1 MSPIIAL
8 RQADVADIDSL
19 CALIFE
25 HGPNPWNHLPPADVT
40 AHLRAIATGDVQAVV
55 ASADSELLGFVSY
68 QLTDHFA
75 HYQPVE
81 RCSNQQA
88 YICEA
93 VSARQ
98 AAGQGLGS
106 RMLLAA
112 IDKLA
117 EQGVKDI
124 YIERHEENAASAGM
138 MRKAGF
144 VEIDCF
150 DDHAR
155 RPNGSG
161 RTSVC
166 CIRM

>member
-1 MSPIIAL
+1 MVTL
-8 RQADVADIDSL
+8 RQAEAADIDAL

-25 HGPNPWNHLPPADVT
+25 HGSNPWNHLPPADVT

-55 ASADSELLGFVSY
+55 ASAGSELLGFVSY
-68 QLTDHFA
+68 LLADHFA
-75 HYQPVE
+75 HYQPIE
-81 RCSNQQA
+81 RSSNPQA

-93 VSARQ
+93 VTARQ

-106 RMLLAA
+106 RLLLAA
-112 IDKLA
+112 IDDLA

-150 DDHAR
+150 DDRVR

-166 CIRM
+166 CIRL